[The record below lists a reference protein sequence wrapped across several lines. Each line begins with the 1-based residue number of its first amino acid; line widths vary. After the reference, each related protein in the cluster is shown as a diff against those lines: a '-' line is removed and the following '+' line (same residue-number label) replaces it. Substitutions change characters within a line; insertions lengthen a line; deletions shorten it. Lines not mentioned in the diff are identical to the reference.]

1 MSRGLAFYHS
11 FTSFFLV
18 MFSFISAWMP
28 CCVSAQHKSICIVCH
43 VVRVVAAANSHQ
55 CPLKLP
61 NYLIMSLSD
70 STVINAGVSVEAANH
85 LSLFLTTPGSTA
97 TSNQVLH
104 KIVIVDQ
111 VGFHLDPLSAKS
123 VWHFKPCLI
132 ASMALK
138 PSISKF
144 MPSALSHPCATP
156 VPPLCHP
163 SATLVP
169 PLCHPCATPVPPLCH
184 PCATPAPPLFYPCVC
199 HAGQHHA
206 VSLTLRWS

>member
-1 MSRGLAFYHS
+1 MTTLRLLASCGGWRCILQVCPLLKMLFGHVYQHVYHLYGMSRGLAVYHS

-111 VGFHLDPLSAKS
+111 VGFHLVPLSAKS
-123 VWHFKPCLI
+123 V
-132 ASMALK
+132 
-138 PSISKF
+138 
-144 MPSALSHPCATP
+144 
-156 VPPLCHP
+156 
-163 SATLVP
+163 
-169 PLCHPCATPVPPLCH
+169 
-184 PCATPAPPLFYPCVC
+184 
-199 HAGQHHA
+199 
-206 VSLTLRWS
+206 

>member
-1 MSRGLAFYHS
+1 
-11 FTSFFLV
+11 
-18 MFSFISAWMP
+18 MP
-28 CCVSAQHKSICIVCH
+28 CCVSAQHKSICLDCH
-43 VVRVVAAANSHQ
+43 VVRVVVAANPRQ

-61 NYLIMSLSD
+61 NYMIMSLSD
-70 STVINAGVSVEAANH
+70 NTAINAGVSVEAANY

-111 VGFHLDPLSAKS
+111 VGFHLMPLSAKT
-123 VWHFKPCLI
+123 VWHFKPCLL

-144 MPSALSHPCATP
+144 LPTA
-156 VPPLCHP
+156 
-163 SATLVP
+163 
-169 PLCHPCATPVPPLCH
+169 LCHPCAIPVPPLCH
-184 PCATPAPPLFYPCVC
+184 PCAC

-206 VSLTLRWS
+206 ASHTLRWS

>member
-1 MSRGLAFYHS
+1 
-11 FTSFFLV
+11 
-18 MFSFISAWMP
+18 
-28 CCVSAQHKSICIVCH
+28 
-43 VVRVVAAANSHQ
+43 
-55 CPLKLP
+55 
-61 NYLIMSLSD
+61 
-70 STVINAGVSVEAANH
+70 VEAANH

-144 MPSALSHPCATP
+144 LPTALSHLCATP
-156 VPPLCHP
+156 VPPLCQLTP
-163 SATLVP
+163 LTPLTPLNPVLVM
-169 PLCHPCATPVPPLCH
+169 LASMMLR
-184 PCATPAPPLFYPCVC
+184 
-199 HAGQHHA
+199 
-206 VSLTLRWS
+206 LTH